1 MKRPDR
7 LTRVQKILLA
17 KIQADKSEYGY
28 SVEGNN
34 PDLQNLIDHGKIEL
48 QIHSKGAFAKA
59 C

>member
-7 LTRVQKILLA
+7 LTRVQKILLG

-28 SVEGNN
+28 PVESNN

-48 QIHSKGAFAKA
+48 QFHLKGAFAKA